1 MLVAEVEGEE
11 LGDGSGLCEGDGVWH
26 VLVNSQVGDGV
37 KDGEELGEEEGDEGD
52 GDILGEIEEGVGDVE
67 DGDCE
72 VLGEG
77 EEGDGDVLGEVEVGD
92 GDVFGEFAEGVGDV
106 LGEGTER
113 LVGVDVVELV
123 NKFWSSNQRSHKIW
137 LYGDTAF
144 SYGHTGAPVKFIISW
159 IQ

>member
-52 GDILGEIEEGVGDVE
+52 GDVLGEIEEGVGDVE

-77 EEGDGDVLGEVEVGD
+77 EEGDGDV
-92 GDVFGEFAEGVGDV
+92 FGEFAEGVGVV

-159 IQ
+159 MQ